1 MTRKYTKKPR
11 TEQILFVMPRRNSIC
26 GHEVAKYN
34 QKSGAMQ
41 IYFGG
46 AESTDHEVQIRNH
59 NQGGRQGD
67 SNQDQLYRRCQLS
80 VSCGVFRTE
89 QPGRKCMQQQGLA
102 GRVKATGLLLNR

>member
-26 GHEVAKYN
+26 GHEVATYN

-67 SNQDQLYRRCQLS
+67 SKQDQLYRRCQLY
-80 VSCGVFRTE
+80 
-89 QPGRKCMQQQGLA
+89 
-102 GRVKATGLLLNR
+102 RVKRLAMPALQQIVPELPDTTRAAFLQLCVVI

>member
-1 MTRKYTKKPR
+1 
-11 TEQILFVMPRRNSIC
+11 MPRRNSIC

-67 SNQDQLYRRCQLS
+67 SNQDQLLI
-80 VSCGVFRTE
+80 VDIFRVQTFDF
-89 QPGRKCMQQQGLA
+89 PK
-102 GRVKATGLLLNR
+102 VD

>member
-1 MTRKYTKKPR
+1 
-11 TEQILFVMPRRNSIC
+11 MPRRNSIC
-26 GHEVAKYN
+26 GHEVATYT

-46 AESTDHEVQIRNH
+46 AESAESTDHEVQIRNH

-67 SNQDQLYRRCQLS
+67 SNQDQLCRRCQLS